1 MTRTILEILFAAL
14 IATVVFTNTI
24 PAYAR
29 EIGGDRRI
37 ESPDADNGNWAAIE
51 AIERSQNQP
60 VVTPNCGT
68 YPSGYAPQMHCWELR
83 PTR

>member
-1 MTRTILEILFAAL
+1 MTRSILEILFAAL

-29 EIGGDRRI
+29 EDRHPL
-37 ESPDADNGNWAAIE
+37 ESPDADNGNMAAIE

-60 VVTPNCGT
+60 IVTPNCGT
-68 YPSGYAPQMHCWELR
+68 YPAGYSPQMHCWELR

>member
-1 MTRTILEILFAAL
+1 MTRSILEILFAAL

-29 EIGGDRRI
+29 EDRRPI
-37 ESPDADNGNWAAIE
+37 ESPDADSGTTAAIE

-68 YPSGYAPQMHCWELR
+68 YPAGYSPQMHCWELR